1 MVASRGNFDERIL
14 VVAPLGR
21 DAAVMTAFMARSG
34 LEAVAVDNAD
44 ALATTIA
51 SGVGVIVITEETLF
65 PSVPVALVEALR
77 AQPAWS
83 DVPVIVLTSADRV
96 AEPTAVT
103 LRGFDSLGNVTLLER
118 PVRMMTLLSTLRS
131 ALRAR
136 RRQYEV
142 RDYVTER
149 GRLEDALRDRAAALE
164 TAGRAKDEF
173 LAMLG
178 HELRNPL
185 GAIMVAAKLLEHPEE
200 SARRGT
206 QPREII
212 GRQAQHLA
220 RLVDDLLD
228 VSRVTLGKVE
238 LHKKAVDVSEA
249 VRRLLTTLHT
259 AMETGQHEIIV
270 DTRPVWV
277 EADETRLD
285 QIIGN
290 LVSNALKYTPAGG
303 RVRLSVV
310 PDGDTAVISVEDT
323 GIGLEPSLLPR
334 VFDLFVQG
342 EERLERS
349 RGGLGIGLTLVRRL
363 VELHGGTVAALSE
376 GAGRGTTF
384 VVRLPRLDVVPA
396 PSPPTDGARSRP
408 AGLRVLIVE
417 DNDDARDMMR
427 DLLLVAGHVV
437 RDARDGALG
446 LAMALEHPP
455 DVAIIDVGLPGLN
468 GFEVARRL
476 RADPRGRSVTLI
488 ALTGYG
494 QHETR
499 ARALEAGF
507 DAFLVKPLVVD
518 DVMQMLNAIPNL
530 SIATVPNGYEIC
542 LAGSASAPAQR
553 STIAGRNPGAT
564 TI

>member
-1 MVASRGNFDERIL
+1 VDSRVNLDERVLI
-14 VVAPLGR
+14 VAPLGR
-21 DAAVMTAFMARSG
+21 DAAVMTDFMVRSG
-34 LEAVAVDNAD
+34 LDAVAFDDVG
-44 ALATTIA
+44 ALAAAVA
-51 SGVGVIVITEETLF
+51 SGVGAIVITEEVLIPT
-65 PSVPVALVEALR
+65 VPAALTEALG

-96 AEPTAVT
+96 AEPSAVA
-103 LRGFDSLGNVTLLER
+103 LRTFDSLGNITLLER
-118 PVRMMTLLSTLRS
+118 PVRVMTLLSTLRS

-142 RDYVTER
+142 RQYVTER
-149 GRLEDALRDRAAALE
+149 GRLENILRERAEALE
-164 TAGRAKDEF
+164 AAGRAKDEF

-185 GAIMVAAKLLEHPEE
+185 GAIIVAARLLEHPDAH
-200 SARRGT
+200 ARQAT
-206 QPREII
+206 PPRDVIA
-212 GRQAQHLA
+212 RQAQHLA

-238 LHKKAVDVSEA
+238 LHKQTLDVSDA
-249 VRRLLTTLHT
+249 VRRCMATLRT
-259 AMETGQHEIIV
+259 AMDTDHHEIIV
-270 DTRPVWV
+270 ETQPVWV

-303 RVRLSVV
+303 RVRITVV
-310 PDGDTAVISVEDT
+310 PDGDTAVISVDDT
-323 GIGLEPSLLPR
+323 GIGVEPSLLPR

-342 EERLERS
+342 EERLARS

-363 VELHGGTVAALSE
+363 VELHGGTVTVVSP
-376 GAGRGTTF
+376 GPGRGTTF
-384 VVRLPRLDVVPA
+384 IVRLPRINVPQQSPA
-396 PSPPTDGARSRP
+396 PANGTGSPRTA
-408 AGLRVLIVE
+408 LRVLIVE
-417 DNDDARDMMR
+417 DNDDAREMMR
-427 DLLLVAGHVV
+427 HLLLLAGHTV
-437 RDARDGALG
+437 RDAGDGTVG
-446 LAMALEHPP
+446 LAMALELPP
-455 DVAIIDVGLPGLN
+455 DVAIVDVGLPGLD

-507 DAFLVKPLVVD
+507 DAFLVKPLVTEELD
-518 DVMQMLNAIPNL
+518 RIL
-530 SIATVPNGYEIC
+530 T
-542 LAGSASAPAQR
+542 APR
-553 STIAGRNPGAT
+553 
-564 TI
+564 

>member
-1 MVASRGNFDERIL
+1 VAPRGNLDERIL
-14 VVAPLGR
+14 IVAPLGR
-21 DAAVMTAFMARSG
+21 DAAVMTAFMGRSG
-34 LEAVAVDNAD
+34 LEVAAFEDAD
-44 ALATTIA
+44 TLAAAIA
-51 SGVGVIVITEETLF
+51 SGAGAIVITEEVLI
-65 PSVPVALVEALR
+65 PSVPVALAEALR
-77 AQPAWS
+77 TQPAWS

-96 AEPTAVT
+96 AEPSTVA
-103 LRGFDSLGNVTLLER
+103 LRAFDSLGNITLLER
-118 PVRMMTLLSTLRS
+118 PVRVMTLLSTLRS

-142 RDYVTER
+142 REYVTER
-149 GRLEDALRDRAAALE
+149 SRLENALRERAEALE
-164 TAGRAKDEF
+164 AAGRAKDEF

-185 GAIMVAAKLLEHPEE
+185 GAIIVAARLLDHPDGH
-200 SARRGT
+200 ARQTT
-206 QPREII
+206 QSRDVIT
-212 GRQAQHLA
+212 RQAQHLA

-238 LHKKAVDVSEA
+238 LHKKTLDVSDA
-249 VRRLLTTLHT
+249 VRRCMATLST
-259 AMETGQHEIIV
+259 AMATGQHEIVIE
-270 DTRPVWV
+270 TQPVWV

-303 RVRLSVV
+303 RVRITVV
-310 PDGDTAVISVEDT
+310 PDGDTAVISVDDT
-323 GIGLEPSLLPR
+323 GIGVEPSLLPR

-363 VELHGGTVAALSE
+363 VELHSGTVAVVSA

-384 VVRLPRLDVVPA
+384 VVRLPRINAPRDA
-396 PSPPTDGARSRP
+396 PSPDRTGSLR
-408 AGLRVLIVE
+408 AGLRVLIIE
-417 DNDDARDMMR
+417 DNDDAREMMR
-427 DLLLVAGHVV
+427 HLLMLAGHAV
-437 RDARDGALG
+437 RVASDGTVG
-446 LAMALEHPP
+446 LAMALELPP
-455 DVAIIDVGLPGLN
+455 DVAIIDVGLPGLD

-494 QHETR
+494 QNETR

-507 DAFLVKPLVVD
+507 DAFLVKPLVSD
-518 DVMQMLNAIPNL
+518 ELERIL
-530 SIATVPNGYEIC
+530 T
-542 LAGSASAPAQR
+542 APR
-553 STIAGRNPGAT
+553 
-564 TI
+564 